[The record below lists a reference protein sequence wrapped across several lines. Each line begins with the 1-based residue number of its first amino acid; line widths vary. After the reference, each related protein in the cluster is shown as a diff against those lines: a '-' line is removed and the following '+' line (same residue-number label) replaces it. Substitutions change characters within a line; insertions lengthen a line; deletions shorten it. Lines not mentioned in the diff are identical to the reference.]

1 MTKDEVS
8 LLVKE
13 MLDANLEKHNQHLKD
28 HEDKGVK
35 WGFLFLTLFVVEQ
48 MYIIDLIWN
57 K

>member
-1 MTKDEVS
+1 

-13 MLDANLEKHNQHLKD
+13 MLDANTKEHIQHLKD

-35 WGFLFLTLFVVEQ
+35 WGLLFFFIFVIDQ
-48 MYIIDLIWN
+48 MYVVYLICS

>member
-1 MTKDEVS
+1 MNRDEVS

-13 MLDANLEKHNQHLKD
+13 MLDVNTQEHIQHLKD

-35 WGFLFLTLFVVEQ
+35 WGLLFLVLFMIEQ
-48 MYIIDLIWN
+48 MYLVYLICS

>member
-1 MTKDEVS
+1 MNKDEVS

-13 MLDANLEKHNQHLKD
+13 MLDANTQQHIQHLKD

-35 WGFLFLTLFVVEQ
+35 WGFFFLTLFV
-48 MYIIDLIWN
+48 IDQVYLVYLIWN

>member
-13 MLDANLEKHNQHLKD
+13 MLDANTKEHIQHLKD

-35 WGFLFLTLFVVEQ
+35 WGLLFLTLLVIEQ
-48 MYIIDLIWN
+48 VYLVYLIWN

>member
-1 MTKDEVS
+1 MNKDEIS

-13 MLDANLEKHNQHLKD
+13 MLDANTQEHIQHLKD

-35 WGFLFLTLFVVEQ
+35 WGFLFLTLLVVEQ
-48 MYIIDLIWN
+48 MYLVYLICG

>member
-1 MTKDEVS
+1 MNRDEVS

-13 MLDANLEKHNQHLKD
+13 MLDVITQEHIQDLKD

-35 WGFLFLTLFVVEQ
+35 WGFLFLILFVIEQ
-48 MYIIDLIWN
+48 MYLVYLICS

>member
-1 MTKDEVS
+1 MNKDEIS

-13 MLDANLEKHNQHLKD
+13 MLDANTQEHIQHLKD

-35 WGFLFLTLFVVEQ
+35 WGLIMFFIFVVQQ
-48 MYIIDLIWN
+48 MYLVYLIWN